1 MKVFVYY
8 ERMRLQHIFLS
19 WLALC
24 TFAAQALPNTE
35 TSPKVSALDGAL
47 FYQILLGELNARSEE
62 PGTAFSILLDA
73 ARKTNDPALF
83 KRSVQIALQARSGE
97 SALVAARA
105 WSKALPASQEANRY
119 VLQILLGLNRLA
131 DTLEPLKKE
140 LSLTPAAERRELIWA
155 LPGLYDRVRDKQA
168 AVTLV
173 EQALADV
180 IKQPDLSATAW
191 ASLGRMWQAAG
202 DSPTA
207 LNAAKQG
214 LSQDPRSEHAALL
227 ALSLMGPDRPEAE
240 TLVKT
245 HLSAS
250 RPEFR
255 MAYVKALLNGRREDD
270 ARLQLQALREQ
281 TPNYADAWL
290 VEGALLAQQ
299 GQSDLAE
306 QHLLRYLD
314 LTSPQGDVKPGA
326 DVRRGRSQAFLT
338 MAQVFQQRQDLTK
351 AQEWLQK
358 VDNPDDIMRAQI
370 RRAALMAKQGQVDE
384 AISLIRSQVDRSDT
398 DARLKRSAEVQ
409 LLRDQ
414 KLFERARDALKNY
427 VAQFPD
433 DSDLVYDLAMVYE
446 KLGDLAEMER
456 LLRELIA
463 ARPDDPHA
471 YNALGYSLADRNL
484 RLPEAIE
491 LITKALQLTPNDP
504 FITDSLAWAYFRSG
518 NTDEALRLL
527 QQAYSDRPDAEIAAH
542 LGEVLWQMG
551 QRASA
556 QEIFR
561 QGLKI
566 NPENETLNET
576 IKRLRVPL

>member
-1 MKVFVYY
+1 
-8 ERMRLQHIFLS
+8 MRLHHVLLS
-19 WLALC
+19 WLAVFAL
-24 TFAAQALPNTE
+24 AAQAQTAPLREPA
-35 TSPKVSALDGAL
+35 PKVSALDGAL

-73 ARKTNDPALF
+73 ARKTSDPALF

-105 WSKALPASQEANRY
+105 WSKALPSSQEANRY

-131 DTLEPLKKE
+131 DTLAPLKKE
-140 LSLTPAAERRELIWA
+140 LSLTPAPQRRELIWA

-168 AVTLV
+168 AVALV
-173 EQALADV
+173 EQALADA
-180 IKQPDLSATAW
+180 IKLPDLSATVW
-191 ASLGRMWQAAG
+191 ASLGRMRQAAG
-202 DSPTA
+202 DSPAA

-227 ALSLMGPDRPEAE
+227 ALSLIDPGRPEAE
-240 TLVKT
+240 TLVKS
-245 HLSAS
+245 HLAAA

-255 MAYVKALLNGRREDD
+255 MAYVKTLLNGRREDD
-270 ARLQLQALREQ
+270 AKLQLQTLREQ
-281 TPNYADAWL
+281 TPDYADAWL

-306 QHLLRYLD
+306 QHLSRYLD
-314 LTSPQGDVKPGA
+314 LTNAQGDAKTGA
-326 DVRRGRSQAFLT
+326 EVRRGRSQAFLT
-338 MAQVFQQRQDLTK
+338 MAQVFEQRQDLTR

-370 RRAALMAKQGQVDE
+370 RSAALMAKQGRVDE
-384 AISLIRSQVDRSDT
+384 AISLIRNQAERSST

-414 KLFERARDALKNY
+414 KLFERAREALKNY

-491 LITKALQLTPNDP
+491 LITKALQLTPKDP
-504 FITDSLAWAYFRSG
+504 FITDSLAWAFFRSG
-518 NTDEALRLL
+518 NNEEALRLL

-551 QRASA
+551 QHASA

-561 QGLKI
+561 QGLKLS
-566 NPENETLNET
+566 PENETLKET
-576 IKRLRVPL
+576 VKRLRVPL